1 MKSQNPTGM
10 DGIACIELS
19 APDEAGLVSL
29 DRLCK
34 ALGFSLVQSHATE
47 RVDLYQQHGICFLVN
62 REPGSFAAR
71 FARLMAPASA
81 RSASGSRTRSWRSQP
96 PSPAARH
103 AITAPRPFGAPAVFG
118 IGGSLVHFLD
128 KHRDFRLGFNRLER
142 PILVPDRG
150 FLVID
155 HLTNNVTKGTMGEWQ
170 RFYKEVF
177 GFTDVRTFDIHG
189 EKTGLHSYAL
199 RSPCGKFCIPLNEGK
214 EDKSQIQEYL
224 RAYRGPGIQH
234 VALLS
239 RDLLGSL
246 RGLAEQ
252 GVETLDID
260 ADYYDTVFE
269 RVPGVRED
277 HDAIQALKVL
287 VDGDEE
293 GYLLQIFTREV
304 VGPIFFEMIQREN
317 HVSFGEGN
325 FSALFRSIERDQER
339 RGVL

>member
-71 FARLMAPASA
+71 FAEAHGPCISSIGLWVEDAELAISA
-81 RSASGSRTRSWRSQP
+81 AVARGATRYHG
-96 PSPAARH
+96 PS
-103 AITAPRPFGAPAVFG
+103 PFGAPAVFG